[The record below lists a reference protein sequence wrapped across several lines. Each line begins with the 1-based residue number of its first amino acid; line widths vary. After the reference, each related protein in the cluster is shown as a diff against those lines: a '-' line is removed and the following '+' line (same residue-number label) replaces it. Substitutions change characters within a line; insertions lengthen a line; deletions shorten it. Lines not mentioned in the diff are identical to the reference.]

1 MKTSEATII
10 IIAIIVV
17 VLIVLIYL
25 IHLGY
30 TGATQTRS
38 IISSAISS
46 SIDLYKQE
54 FQMCAEEYAKAFQT
68 FLQNS
73 PQGFTESELR
83 TLQQLQNCMNQAAGG
98 IAKIAESLGQNPLDV
113 LTNYIG
119 EGILSALAAAGIGY
133 GISKI
138 VQSLKTYSNRG
149 TNNGAAAANIMS
161 NAIIRYNLE
170 KGIITPDQAAGVGYF
185 LNNVYNINVTGVTN
199 FASYLV
205 SINVFTIDQATS
217 FVNFETNLMY
227 EDTSLTDRFLSSPPP
242 PPPPVPI
249 L

>member
-83 TLQQLQNCMNQAAGG
+83 TLQQLQDCMNQAAGG
-98 IAKIAESLGQNPLDV
+98 IANIAKSLGQNPLDV

-149 TNNGAAAANIMS
+149 ANNGAAATNIMS

-170 KGIITPDQAAGVGYF
+170 KGIITPDQAAGAISS
-185 LNNVYNINVTGVTN
+185 LKNVYNINVAGVTN
-199 FASYLV
+199 FANYLV
-205 SINVFTIDQATS
+205 EIGVIAAAAAAAFIS
-217 FVNFETNLMY
+217 FEVGLLLA
-227 EDTSLTDRFLSSPPP
+227 DTSLTLRLLGS
-242 PPPPVPI
+242 I
-249 L
+249 IRI